1 MSPLDRFL
9 PTPRLHE
16 TDHVD
21 LAIDDVGAWLAL
33 RHGDLSRLRF
43 IRALLLLRSLPETL
57 AGKDAGGRLRIDD
70 LGSTPD
76 APGFQV
82 LEEVDGRSIVVG
94 AVGKPWEAD
103 APFVHVDGADGFR
116 AMSQPGYVRIVWALS
131 VDPIGDGQSRISVD
145 LSIDATSEDAWR
157 AFRSYFLVVGPA
169 ARVIRRT
176 ALAALVRELGGL
188 PAHDEARAL
197 PGDELVTDAADQIT
211 HAIDIEAPPAA
222 VWPWLVQMGGRR
234 GGFYGVDLLE
244 SEKSAREIHPELQ
257 HLAVGQLVP
266 TSARGGDGFEVLAI
280 EPERALVF
288 GGLYDVDDEQQVPFR
303 QERPA
308 AYWQG
313 TWAFVL
319 EPIGDRATRLY
330 ARARTSYSSGRARQ
344 AAWLRPVHRM
354 METMQLRHL
363 KARAEGTLPTDDASD
378 VLDGLGG
385 VARIALAL
393 ATPSRR
399 SQRAH
404 WGLDEATAARA
415 WPGDELVPDPT

>member
-157 AFRSYFLVVGPA
+157 AFRSYFLVVGPDWTHKA
-169 ARVIRRT
+169 VDGGASWYDPQGRERFFIRFDDPGRGYEARV
-176 ALAALVRELGGL
+176 
-188 PAHDEARAL
+188 
-197 PGDELVTDAADQIT
+197 
-211 HAIDIEAPPAA
+211 A
-222 VWPWLVQMGGRR
+222 V
-234 GGFYGVDLLE
+234 
-244 SEKSAREIHPELQ
+244 
-257 HLAVGQLVP
+257 
-266 TSARGGDGFEVLAI
+266 
-280 EPERALVF
+280 
-288 GGLYDVDDEQQVPFR
+288 YDVDAP
-303 QERPA
+303 
-308 AYWQG
+308 
-313 TWAFVL
+313 L
-319 EPIGDRATRLY
+319 L
-330 ARARTSYSSGRARQ
+330 
-344 AAWLRPVHRM
+344 
-354 METMQLRHL
+354 
-363 KARAEGTLPTDDASD
+363 
-378 VLDGLGG
+378 
-385 VARIALAL
+385 
-393 ATPSRR
+393 
-399 SQRAH
+399 
-404 WGLDEATAARA
+404 
-415 WPGDELVPDPT
+415 